1 MRSGAAAGGNE
12 QCQTNKS
19 LTNKSLTDCICY
31 VYICVFVCVCTHAH
45 ITRTQVELCKT
56 RAESDKLLH
65 MELYELLKE
74 AMTGSIPADQV
85 GLALQDIKNKASLQI
100 DHLGTAIVSDSFFFS
115 PHSYIP
121 TRHIQVYFYTLL
133 CVRTLVVC
141 IQIEEREERQ
151 AITCLLH
158 SAAAHTHTH
167 TTHT

>member
-100 DHLGTAIVSDSFFFS
+100 DHLGTAIVSDSFFFFTTFV
-115 PHSYIP
+115 HTNTSYSSILL
-121 TRHIQVYFYTLL
+121 YTTM
-133 CVRTLVVC
+133 CSHTSSMYSDRG
-141 IQIEEREERQ
+141 ERGERGDNMS
-151 AITCLLH
+151 IT
-158 SAAAHTHTH
+158 
-167 TTHT
+167 